1 MRDYADEAYLHARI
15 YAMRSRLLVLK
26 DYVSMARNQ
35 GDAPFGQT
43 AGSTDPVEAE
53 ETVFSEQTA
62 GIIQL
67 AEASRIYT
75 PLFLAFLRQFEAL
88 NAKLILAKAFGFQ
101 PLEQWYDIGQHAT
114 LGRRLTNGTN
124 IVQDIQPFLKGTY
137 LEAVLEDMSGY
148 GEAEIRVD
156 QCALKDLYAA
166 SDLFNPQ
173 AKLDFQDLMGT
184 RIAITSILLSLRL
197 KRTYQWDDGR
207 IAIYLQGFHQA
218 FGVRMGPQMNI
229 LEMTLERYLE
239 EVRATGGKGPDLI
252 DIEHYLD
259 QYYYRWISSRFHRD
273 FHSIWCVGAYL
284 WLLFYQI
291 RNLFRIMEG
300 RRFGFSPERILS
312 RIVCNT

>member
-35 GDAPFGQT
+35 GEAPFGQT
-43 AGSTDPVEAE
+43 AHSPDPVEE
-53 ETVFSEQTA
+53 EEKVFSEQTA
-62 GIIQL
+62 GIIRL

-88 NAKLILAKAFGFQ
+88 NVKLILAKAFGYQ
-101 PLEQWYDIGQHAT
+101 PLEQWYEIGHHST
-114 LGRRLTNGTN
+114 IERRLINGRN
-124 IVQDIQPFLKGTY
+124 ILQDVQPFLKGTY
-137 LEAVLEDMSGY
+137 LEAVLEDISDY

-156 QCALKDLYAA
+156 RCALKDLYAA
-166 SDLFNPQ
+166 SDLFHPN

-197 KRTYQWDDGR
+197 KKTYHWEDQR
-207 IAIYLQGFHQA
+207 IAVYVQDFCQA
-218 FGVRMGPQMNI
+218 FGVRI
-229 LEMTLERYLE
+229 LQQKALIEKALDRYLE
-239 EVRATGGKGPDLI
+239 EVRATGGKEPDLI
-252 DIEHYLD
+252 DIENYLD
-259 QYYYRWISSRFHRD
+259 QYYYRWVSSRFHRD

-284 WLLFYQI
+284 WMLFYQI
-291 RNLFRIMEG
+291 RNLYRIMEG

-312 RIVCNT
+312 RIVCNA